1 MLVEVSASMTTMSLH
16 PALILL
22 GGLLVIIGG
31 AEVLLKGATRI
42 ASMLGIK
49 PILIGLTVVA
59 VGTSAPEL
67 AVGIIAAREGKGDLA
82 VGNIAGTNIMNI
94 LFILGLSA
102 AIRPLPLQLQSIQFD
117 VPVMIG
123 VALGLIAM
131 ASDGVLSRAEGGILL
146 VGAVV
151 YTAVLIRISRR
162 ESAAVK
168 KEFAEE
174 YGPAKLEARAWL
186 RGAGWAVGLLVVGI
200 GLTVLGADLM
210 VDGAV
215 QLAQSIGIADAV
227 IGLTIVAIGTSA
239 PELATTIV
247 ATVRNDRDVA
257 VGNLIGSSIS
267 NILLVL
273 GLTCLVAPGGLAVSA
288 EVLRIDLPLAAA
300 VAIVCWPVFRS
311 GQTVSR
317 FEGVAFVIAY
327 LVYLASLLVLRT

>member
-1 MLVEVSASMTTMSLH
+1 MSASMTTMSLH